1 MTPYDPEMVV
11 LGVVGRPHGVNGE
24 LWLRPHNE
32 HGRSFDK
39 LRTLLLDRKGVRTT
53 YTVTSMRPT
62 PDGALVKLAGVETR
76 EAASALTLAS
86 VLAPRATLPRL
97 APGEYYVN
105 DVIGCAVTHVD
116 GRALGVVASTFWNGA
131 QDVMIV
137 AEEGAPVAV
146 EGAPVAVEVAPEA
159 VPADAASEDP
169 PEEGAGAAAEAPPT
183 EHLIP
188 LLPQFV
194 VSVDAA
200 ARKIV
205 VSWDGHD

>member
-11 LGVVGRPHGVNGE
+11 LGVVGRPHGVHGE

-39 LRTLLLDRKGVRTT
+39 LRTLLLDRKGVRAT

-62 PDGALVKLAGVETR
+62 PDGALVKLAGIDTR
-76 EAASALTLAS
+76 EAASALTLSS
-86 VLAPRATLPRL
+86 VLASRASLPRL
-97 APGEYYVN
+97 APGEYYVT
-105 DVIGCAVTHVD
+105 DVIGCEVTHVD
-116 GRALGVVASTFWNGA
+116 GRALGVVTSTFWNGA

-137 AEEGAPVAV
+137 AV
-146 EGAPVAVEVAPEA
+146 EGAPVAAEVAPEV
-159 VPADAASEDP
+159 VPSDAASEDP
-169 PEEGAGAAAEAPPT
+169 PEEGAAVEAPLT

-194 VSVDAA
+194 VSVDATG
-200 ARKIV
+200 RKIV